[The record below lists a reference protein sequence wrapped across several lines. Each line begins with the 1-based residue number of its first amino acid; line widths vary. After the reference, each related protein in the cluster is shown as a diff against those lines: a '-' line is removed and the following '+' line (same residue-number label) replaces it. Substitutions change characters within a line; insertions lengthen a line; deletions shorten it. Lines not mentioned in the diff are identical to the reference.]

1 MYCYDSGGI
10 KLLHIKGLPLCR
22 HFPKTMN
29 LVTGKSCRGGSF
41 WNLQAIQCIA
51 SGITDSTGNLPYHV
65 QEPDPGSGGNYE
77 KNKKKKNPELEG
89 VSETGRNLVGKGQT
103 GNLGIPAA
111 VHMKLISLKK
121 PRLTF
126 FFSFPSFPLSPPR
139 RGR

>member
-1 MYCYDSGGI
+1 M
-10 KLLHIKGLPLCR
+10 
-22 HFPKTMN
+22 
-29 LVTGKSCRGGSF
+29 

-77 KNKKKKNPELEG
+77 KNKKKKKKKQKSVWLEG
-89 VSETGRNLVGKGQT
+89 VSETKRNLVGKGQSE
-103 GNLGIPAA
+103 NLDIPAA

-126 FFSFPSFPLSPPR
+126 FFPSPLSPCLHL
-139 RGR
+139 GEADESAFCLSDVALL